1 MLILA
6 VITVIVLLLNISM
19 SHEFI
24 HWLVPVGV
32 RYQVS
37 KSDIYY
43 GISTDFP

>member
-6 VITVIVLLLNISM
+6 VLTVTVLLLNISM
-19 SHEFI
+19 RNEII

-32 RYQVS
+32 RSQVS